1 MRPLLTPRPQVFL
14 AGVADAKP
22 RGGGVHEVL
31 CISISHS
38 RLGACVGKLTML
50 SLVLGVSAFLAP
62 LPSAGVAGASYPRSQ
77 SPTTTRS
84 AIVVR
89 DGQDQRVVGLR
100 AMRAA
105 GRASELCMMATDS
118 KNVMILFGPPGA
130 GKGSQAPKIVDT
142 LKIPQLSTGDMLRA
156 AVAAGSE
163 VGKQAKDVMASGGL
177 VSDEVRLGTVVNPCR
192 MACSIYRRSNPMP
205 MTHSLC
211 V

>member
-1 MRPLLTPRPQVFL
+1 
-14 AGVADAKP
+14 
-22 RGGGVHEVL
+22 
-31 CISISHS
+31 
-38 RLGACVGKLTML
+38 ML

-77 SPTTTRS
+77 SPATTRS

-130 GKGSQAPKIVDT
+130 GN
-142 LKIPQLSTGDMLRA
+142 
-156 AVAAGSE
+156 GSE

>member
-1 MRPLLTPRPQVFL
+1 MV
-14 AGVADAKP
+14 
-22 RGGGVHEVL
+22 
-31 CISISHS
+31 
-38 RLGACVGKLTML
+38 
-50 SLVLGVSAFLAP
+50 
-62 LPSAGVAGASYPRSQ
+62 
-77 SPTTTRS
+77 
-84 AIVVR
+84 
-89 DGQDQRVVGLR
+89 
-100 AMRAA
+100 
-105 GRASELCMMATDS
+105 
-118 KNVMILFGPPGA
+118 LFGPPGA

-192 MACSIYRRSNPMP
+192 MACSIYRRSIPMP

>member
-1 MRPLLTPRPQVFL
+1 
-14 AGVADAKP
+14 
-22 RGGGVHEVL
+22 
-31 CISISHS
+31 
-38 RLGACVGKLTML
+38 ML

-77 SPTTTRS
+77 SPNTRS
-84 AIVVR
+84 AVVVR

-100 AMRAA
+100 AMRSA
-105 GRASELCMMATDS
+105 GRASELCMMADDS
-118 KNVMILFGPPGA
+118 KTVMILFGPPGA
-130 GKGSQAPKIVDT
+130 GKGSQAPKIVET
-142 LKIPQLSTGDMLRA
+142 LSIPQLSTGDMLRA

-192 MACSIYRRSNPMP
+192 MACSIYRRSIPMP

>member
-1 MRPLLTPRPQVFL
+1 M
-14 AGVADAKP
+14 
-22 RGGGVHEVL
+22 
-31 CISISHS
+31 
-38 RLGACVGKLTML
+38 M

-77 SPTTTRS
+77 SPATTRS